1 MILNWNRRR
10 HFSGHIDGLVFD
22 AVSRSRTRLVT
33 TTRLSGQKNLRN
45 RGGKRN
51 RRGNESLIISLSS
64 LSPSATHRAN
74 HSGWRLPTLEGFVD
88 HTYEEIRQCVL
99 DVLAGRESGSY
110 DPSQYL
116 NLQVTVAEV
125 FLRRENPGRKPVGE
139 SKLSRYDR
147 ELFLEVFW
155 DLFRQGIITLGLN
168 DSNPNFPFFR
178 VSANGKKILE
188 GQEPYFFHD
197 LSTYEKVIKENISNV
212 DEITLIYLKESM
224 QAFLSGC
231 LLSSAVM
238 LGVATEH
245 SFLKLLDIIERNPDY
260 VEMFKNAFTQRTI
273 LQKFN
278 KFRNILDQIFGIL
291 PADVKED
298 LDTNLSGILSM
309 IRNFRNESGHPS
321 GKIIGR
327 EQCYILLHLFIPC
340 CRKIYE
346 LIEYFKSKP

>member
-1 MILNWNRRR
+1 M
-10 HFSGHIDGLVFD
+10 
-22 AVSRSRTRLVT
+22 
-33 TTRLSGQKNLRN
+33 
-45 RGGKRN
+45 
-51 RRGNESLIISLSS
+51 
-64 LSPSATHRAN
+64 
-74 HSGWRLPTLEGFVD
+74 D

-99 DVLAGRESGSY
+99 DVLAGRERGSY
-110 DPSQYL
+110 GCSQYV
-116 NLQVTVAEV
+116 NLQVKVGEV
-125 FLRRENPGRKPVGE
+125 FLCRENPGRQPMGE
-139 SKLSRYDR
+139 SRLSRHDLD
-147 ELFLEVFW
+147 LFLEVFW

-178 VSANGKKILE
+178 VSASGKKILE

-197 LSTYEKVIKENISNV
+197 LSSYEKVIKENISNI
-212 DEITLIYLKESM
+212 DEVTLIYLKEAM

-245 SFLKLLDIIERNPDY
+245 SFMQLLETIERNPDY
-260 VEMFKNAFTQRTI
+260 ANLFRNAISQRTI

-278 KFRNILDQIFGIL
+278 KFRNILDQNIHIL
-291 PADVKED
+291 PADAKED

-340 CRKIYE
+340 CRKIYD
-346 LIEYFKSKP
+346 LIEVFESNS